1 MIRPAQEQDLRT
13 LTELAEQYHKEHW
26 FGKHS
31 KFDAEHTFQNF
42 RAYYIG
48 MIANVL
54 VAECKEHGI
63 IGFCVAFLVPLHWTP
78 QIRCTIGYSYI
89 NKDHRKDGVFG
100 ELVQAQTDWA
110 SDKGCVDLN
119 VGDGAQYGG
128 KFSTVCH
135 GLGFNKTGTDSYKV
149 LSQ

>member
-100 ELVQAQTDWA
+100 ELLEVAMHFLDATFEAFDQLVSTD
-110 SDKGCVDLN
+110 GVELRNTLN
-119 VGDGAQYGG
+119 FDFEQP
-128 KFSTVCH
+128 
-135 GLGFNKTGTDSYKV
+135 
-149 LSQ
+149 